1 MTDKDETN
9 RSRTA
14 KIEAFLAEPLL
25 ARMATASV
33 TDLQPHVVPVWF
45 LWDGTSV
52 WISSYS
58 STRKI
63 GELQRNPKCSIV
75 VDTTNRAGGLSAV
88 LFEGQ
93 AELITEPGEFVQEMS
108 ARIYARYLGPEGVLA
123 AEPQEWI
130 HSPENLLIKLTPEK
144 IVTW

>member
-1 MTDKDETN
+1 MTDKDEAN
-9 RSRTA
+9 KSRTA
-14 KIEAFLAEPLL
+14 KMEALLSEPLL
-25 ARMATASV
+25 ARIATVSV
-33 TDLQPHVVPVWF
+33 HDLQPHVVPVWF

-63 GELQRNPKCSIV
+63 RELQCNPKCSIV
-75 VDTTNRAGGLSAV
+75 VDTTDQAGGLSAV

-93 AELITEPGEFVQEMS
+93 AELVTEPREFVREMVTQV
-108 ARIYARYLGPEGVLA
+108 YARYLGPEGVLA

-130 HSPENLLIKLTPEK
+130 YSPENLLIKLTPEK